1 MNETLMLD
9 AFQHYEENPVDFCQE
24 VIGVELDQ
32 WQIDALNNLQKYHF
46 LTIRSG
52 SGIGKT
58 CLLSLITL
66 WFIST
71 KPFCKIPTT
80 APTQHQLYDLLWSE
94 HHKWISRSP
103 FLQELLVW
111 TQTRIGVKGHEPE
124 WYAVARTAQASPSG
138 EVAEGLQGFHCCSC
152 DTEALTDSGWKL
164 LSDVDI
170 KKDKLLTKD
179 PETDEAFYEQ
189 PFAMFKDFYQGKMW
203 HSLHQNLDFLVTPN
217 HKIPY
222 RSATRDG
229 FSELKIEEIQKI
241 AYSRWCIEDMFTWT
255 GHDFDTF
262 EIPEYRSPGN
272 FRPATDVDAET
283 WFKFLAAYLSDG
295 HTRKDN
301 LKVMIGQKE
310 DASVLIILYL
320 IEKLGFTY
328 SLTKPRSDIYMISIS
343 SVQLGTHLKTFG
355 SLATNKRLP
364 SYLKAASPRLI
375 DIFLDAYT
383 MYDGAVNKN
392 GARVFYTSSKE
403 LADDLQELIYK
414 LGRKG
419 SVLKYEVKDSV
430 IKGKLVTNCADRY
443 IITEYVRT
451 SSVSFDPQVNLE
463 IIDYEGDVYC
473 PTMPTHHLFFMRRNG
488 FCMWSGNS
496 EDNLLFIVDEAS
508 GVPDAVFPA
517 VEGSLTGPNAYCI
530 LAGNPT
536 RTDGYFADIFNKPQ
550 LGRLYKK
557 MHVSCFDSPRVE
569 ARYIEM
575 MKERYGEEHPIY
587 LIKVLGEFASGSINT
602 LIPVSYIEAM
612 QQNSKERVM
621 SPTVPA
627 RIGLDVGRSNAS
639 SVLTVRQ
646 GFNVLEMVE
655 RHKAGRVTDTH
666 EICQWTIE
674 YINAYNPEYVLIDAI
689 GIGAGVYDGL
699 KIIYGDMIIPVIGGQ
714 KSSKP
719 ERYLNLRAEGYWDLR
734 ELIPKLWCKDWPQ
747 RLITEM
753 GDLRQKTTVSRNVIQ
768 IESKQDMI
776 KRSLRSPDHLDSLM
790 YAFLSPEACLAE
802 RVMSPFLFASG
813 FAAINAD
820 LVKEDTGSLWTF
832 FSKNTPVNRWKG
844 LNEQN

>member
-138 EVAEGLQGFHCCSC
+138 EVAEGLQGFH
-152 DTEALTDSGWKL
+152 
-164 LSDVDI
+164 
-170 KKDKLLTKD
+170 
-179 PETDEAFYEQ
+179 
-189 PFAMFKDFYQGKMW
+189 
-203 HSLHQNLDFLVTPN
+203 
-217 HKIPY
+217 
-222 RSATRDG
+222 
-229 FSELKIEEIQKI
+229 
-241 AYSRWCIEDMFTWT
+241 
-255 GHDFDTF
+255 
-262 EIPEYRSPGN
+262 
-272 FRPATDVDAET
+272 
-283 WFKFLAAYLSDG
+283 
-295 HTRKDN
+295 
-301 LKVMIGQKE
+301 
-310 DASVLIILYL
+310 
-320 IEKLGFTY
+320 
-328 SLTKPRSDIYMISIS
+328 
-343 SVQLGTHLKTFG
+343 
-355 SLATNKRLP
+355 
-364 SYLKAASPRLI
+364 
-375 DIFLDAYT
+375 
-383 MYDGAVNKN
+383 
-392 GARVFYTSSKE
+392 
-403 LADDLQELIYK
+403 
-414 LGRKG
+414 
-419 SVLKYEVKDSV
+419 
-430 IKGKLVTNCADRY
+430 
-443 IITEYVRT
+443 
-451 SSVSFDPQVNLE
+451 
-463 IIDYEGDVYC
+463 
-473 PTMPTHHLFFMRRNG
+473 
-488 FCMWSGNS
+488 S

-569 ARYIEM
+569 ARYIDM

-753 GDLRQKTTVSRNVIQ
+753 GDLRQKTTISRNVIQ